1 MGVAMSKTSPLLGAV
16 MVAALLTGAMPA
28 RAGESAPAGTEKVKL
43 QWTKG
48 KGLLQPGF
56 SLAEYSGLSKVR
68 GSSTKA
74 LGVYASAKSSAEIN
88 VTTASFGDVTIQCKG
103 GESRTGLGWITF
115 DHDKLAY
122 VCTFQGA
129 GAGPSAAFTLVQA
142 KGGLIARLQS
152 PQRAGELQF
161 GEVTLR
167 TETRQV
173 GSMPVGLGT
182 GAIGYVIR
190 NGDQE
195 VAAVDLTGLS
205 KTAYLPPKG
214 APERDAAAVMA
225 LILMLFMDAPV

>member
-1 MGVAMSKTSPLLGAV
+1 MSKISALFSAVLFAGLLAGAV
-16 MVAALLTGAMPA
+16 PAQAADSFIA
-28 RAGESAPAGTEKVKL
+28 RTEKVKL

-48 KGLLQPGF
+48 KGLLHPGF
-56 SLAEYSGLSKVR
+56 TLAEYSGLSKVR

-74 LGVYASAKSSAEIN
+74 LGVYSSSKSSAEIN

-115 DHDKLAY
+115 DRDKLAY

-142 KGGLIARLQS
+142 KGGLMARLQT

-161 GEVTLR
+161 GSFTLR
-167 TETRQV
+167 TETKQV
-173 GSMPVGLGT
+173 GSMPIGLGT
-182 GAIGYVIR
+182 GAVGYVIR

-195 VAAVDLTGLS
+195 IAAVDLTGMS

-225 LILMLFMDAPV
+225 LILILFMDTPV